1 MNDTVKALIY
11 LLSCAVNSVKADET
25 KIRSVNIE
33 ELYDICKNLTLRA
46 TVYAALKSAGIS
58 SETFYL
64 AYNKAVRKNVLLDIE
79 RTALLERFEAQGIWY
94 MPLKGSLLKELY
106 PENGMREMADNDIL
120 YDAEK
125 QEEVRT
131 IMLSARYTAEN
142 IGSDHHDVYM
152 KPPVLNFEMH
162 TKLFE
167 PVHVR
172 MYEYYCDTERLMLPD
187 ADKKYGYHLS
197 DNDFYVY
204 ITAHEY
210 KHYSGGGTGLRS
222 LLDRYV
228 YLSHKRD
235 TLDWEYISVQ
245 LEKLNIADFERQSR
259 QLTEKLF
266 SSTVFPVLTE
276 DEQEMLLEYLNYGTY
291 GTTEHAAENK
301 VKKYINDSEKHTK
314 LGFVLNMLIPDM
326 EFMKN
331 YYPLFYR
338 HKLLLPI
345 GYIWR
350 CIKGI
355 TTKQRKLKEEMKA
368 LIEYDSKK
376 V

>member
-172 MYEYYCDTERLMLPD
+172 MYEYYCDTERLMLIKNMDTTFLTTISTYILLPMNTSTT
-187 ADKKYGYHLS
+187 AAAVR
-197 DNDFYVY
+197 DFVHFS
-204 ITAHEY
+204 TV
-210 KHYSGGGTGLRS
+210 T
-222 LLDRYV
+222 
-228 YLSHKRD
+228 
-235 TLDWEYISVQ
+235 YISAIREI
-245 LEKLNIADFERQSR
+245 L
-259 QLTEKLF
+259 
-266 SSTVFPVLTE
+266 STGNTF
-276 DEQEMLLEYLNYGTY
+276 QYNW
-291 GTTEHAAENK
+291 K
-301 VKKYINDSEKHTK
+301 S
-314 LGFVLNMLIPDM
+314 
-326 EFMKN
+326 
-331 YYPLFYR
+331 
-338 HKLLLPI
+338 
-345 GYIWR
+345 
-350 CIKGI
+350 
-355 TTKQRKLKEEMKA
+355 
-368 LIEYDSKK
+368 
-376 V
+376 